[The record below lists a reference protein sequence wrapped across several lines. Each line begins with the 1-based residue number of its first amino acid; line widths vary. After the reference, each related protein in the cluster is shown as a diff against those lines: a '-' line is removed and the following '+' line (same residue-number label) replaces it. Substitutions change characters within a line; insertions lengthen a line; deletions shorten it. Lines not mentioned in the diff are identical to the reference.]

1 MLSLLDVAERTR
13 TGRKMVEMDWN
24 MALYHKMN
32 DLAQRFEITAP
43 ENSWDHFYNDDDA
56 LAERALL
63 AGITFL
69 VEMGTYC
76 IQTERVVQFTEREI
90 RESVAESPRQVVM
103 GEGDDARVLGTGPI
117 DLPPLR
123 GTQYLHGPFEDEIA
137 IDVIKCYV
145 QTIGCDYM
153 EGYNYRVLGRSRDP
167 RGADRSCRRQATGGA
182 LARSLSPVGSP
193 GDGRRFLS
201 H

>member
-13 TGRKMVEMDWN
+13 TGRKMADMDWN
-24 MALYHKMN
+24 MALYGKMN
-32 DLAQRFEITAP
+32 ELAQRFELTAP
-43 ENSWDHFYNDDDA
+43 ENSWDHFYNHDDA
-56 LAERALL
+56 LAERALQ

-76 IQTERVVQFTEREI
+76 IQTERVVQFTEDEI
-90 RESVAESPRQVVM
+90 RETVAASPRQVVM
-103 GEGDDARVLGTGPI
+103 GEGDDARVFGKGPI

-145 QTIGCDYM
+145 KTIGCDYL
-153 EGYNYRVLGRSRDP
+153 EGFNFREL
-167 RGADRSCRRQATGGA
+167 
-182 LARSLSPVGSP
+182 
-193 GDGRRFLS
+193 DGRQIHGMVQYGIQRFAVSLTKR
-201 H
+201 